1 MFSYLQS
8 RLRLSSLRDPRC
20 IHYFMF
26 GTKLKL
32 KIKVEY
38 QYRYFMFGTE
48 LEIKEKYSDGRQILR
63 TGEI

>member
-1 MFSYLQS
+1 MEPSWAPGAQLGFC
-8 RLRLSSLRDPRC
+8 PC
-20 IHYFMF
+20 PKIMF